1 MKIMNSMNPKSK
13 SKFLENHLRMFI
25 EYNSYMVH
33 HFSILYW
40 HLDDIDVLNSVL
52 RSSVIDEGK
61 GNTIKSSNG
70 EKIYYELYQYL
81 RLMKSNDIRVWL
93 ASTFP
98 SYESRY
104 MSDNIWFRLAC
115 IDSYNKKV
123 KEGLLTPSSE
133 SLTLMMA
140 KYS

>member
-1 MKIMNSMNPKSK
+1 MHPKCK
-13 SKFLENHLRMFI
+13 LKFLENHLRMFI
-25 EYNSYMVH
+25 EYNSYLVH

-40 HLDDIDVLNSVL
+40 HLDDIQVLNSVL
-52 RSSVIDEGK
+52 RSSVIDEEK

-81 RLMKSNDIRVWL
+81 RLMKSNDIRLWL

-98 SYESRY
+98 CYESSY
-104 MSDNIWFRLAC
+104 KSDDIWFRLAC

-123 KEGLLTPSSE
+123 KEELLTPSSE

-140 KYS
+140 KYHLDA